1 MKRTADIS
9 DFLQPLRDKPYQA
22 YLSNALQVADVLD
35 WVLQQLGKSEVW
47 QTSFSISEE
56 FIRRLFFIEKSGL
69 VTKFNLVL
77 DHKATNKTLK
87 LWAFI
92 TQVINTTYLADNH
105 SKVLLVRSQKGEVVS
120 IITSQ
125 NLTRGNRCESAV
137 VTTDLDIFRT
147 LHAQIQDLITIPAE
161 VLRSD
166 IADRTTEV
174 SQRYL
179 RGKAASKVKLHHQE
193 MMLAQVGSPL
203 AIENAHRN
211 LLDMEDDE

>member
-1 MKRTADIS
+1 MKRSASIS
-9 DFLQPLRDKPYQA
+9 DYLKPLRDKPYQA
-22 YLSNALQVADVLD
+22 YLSNALQVADILD

-69 VTKFNLVL
+69 VNRFNLVL

-105 SKVLLVRSQKGEVVS
+105 SKVLLVKNEKGEVVS

-125 NLTRGNRCESAV
+125 NLTRGNRSESAV
-137 VTTDLDIFRT
+137 VTTDPELFAT
-147 LHAQIQDLITIPAE
+147 LHAQIMDLITNHSVPLNELFDRAIK
-161 VLRSD
+161 
-166 IADRTTEV
+166 AD
-174 SQRYL
+174 
-179 RGKAASKVKLHHQE
+179 
-193 MMLAQVGSPL
+193 
-203 AIENAHRN
+203 
-211 LLDMEDDE
+211 

>member
-69 VTKFNLVL
+69 VTNFNLVL

-147 LHAQIQDLITIPAE
+147 LHAQIQDLITNHSVPLNELFA
-161 VLRSD
+161 RR
-166 IADRTTEV
+166 IAAD
-174 SQRYL
+174 
-179 RGKAASKVKLHHQE
+179 
-193 MMLAQVGSPL
+193 
-203 AIENAHRN
+203 
-211 LLDMEDDE
+211 

>member
-1 MKRTADIS
+1 MKRSASIS
-9 DFLQPLRDKPYQA
+9 DYLKPLRDKPYQA
-22 YLSNALQVADVLD
+22 YLSNALQVADILD

-69 VTKFNLVL
+69 VNRFNLVL

-105 SKVLLVRSQKGEVVS
+105 SKVLLVKSEKGEVVS

-125 NLTRGNRCESAV
+125 NLTRGNRSESAV
-137 VTTDLDIFRT
+137 VTTDPELFAT
-147 LHAQIQDLITIPAE
+147 LHAQIQDLITNHS
-161 VLRSD
+161 V
-166 IADRTTEV
+166 
-174 SQRYL
+174 
-179 RGKAASKVKLHHQE
+179 
-193 MMLAQVGSPL
+193 PL
-203 AIENAHRN
+203 NELFSRAIEA
-211 LLDMEDDE
+211 D